1 MRIYL
6 FLSMLE
12 TSPIES
18 IKTIAD
24 SIWTN
29 PLNDLKLV
37 PEKFWRSLD
46 NLAKEFNPADIT
58 KPGSTLHSMFSK
70 VEIADSNGEK
80 TNAAEVIGA
89 LFSVWKRFKKMF
101 EFWKDDESENGE
113 EFDQYEPS
121 ELERATASNDQSAA
135 ERAYNEYDKSI
146 DRSKRPRGLIWAGPQ
161 RNPITK
167 TTLCDKSAREFLSGI
182 LGVPVQSIQRS
193 WKDAK
198 TTETLYPPSLKLS
211 SISQVQSYHANNPH
225 AAFAVFM
232 DSKSPYG
239 HAAAAYFQR
248 MPDGRDRLMIYD
260 PYDKS
265 VEWKERGEAFPI
277 EMHSRVSTM
286 RFVPLTM
293 DRSSMTSQVASLVSD
308 GSSNASN
315 IASSWIPLEIK
326 RLGHWE
332 KLPSLSQSDLEE
344 ISRMVQAEAW
354 INNTEWQLRVAAVIL
369 NRMMSWWEF
378 PRTAMDVLHQR
389 IAGNPSKFQFSPMHD
404 GRINQ
409 FKPDQNIIE
418 SLKWMIASGKD
429 PSQWA
434 LFFQAHNIGMDNWAW
449 RNRRELFTEG
459 KGRHRFF
466 A

>member
-1 MRIYL
+1 MIP
-6 FLSMLE
+6 E
-12 TSPIES
+12 KQWIES
-18 IKTIAD
+18 KNNILE
-24 SIWTN
+24 N
-29 PLNDLKLV
+29 PLKDLDLLPSKLS
-37 PEKFWRSLD
+37 ESL
-46 NLAKEFNPADIT
+46 KEMFDQFSPSHFGKNIQDTDSAVYW
-58 KPGSTLHSMFSK
+58 TLSK
-70 VEIADSNGEK
+70 IEMTDTNGDK
-80 TNAAEVIGA
+80 TNAAAIVWA
-89 LFSVWKRFKKMF
+89 LFSVWGKLKKIF
-101 EFWKDDESENGE
+101 DFDSDTENGE
-113 EFDQYEPS
+113 ELGDYHSSTFES
-121 ELERATASNDQSAA
+121 ATENGDQSAA

-146 DRSKRPRGLIWAGPQ
+146 DRSKRPRGLMWVGPQ
-161 RNPITK
+161 RNPKTW

-211 SISQVQSYHANNPH
+211 SISQVQSYHANNPN

-277 EMHSRVSTM
+277 EMHSRASTM
-286 RFVPLTM
+286 RFVPLMM

-378 PRTAMDVLHQR
+378 PRTAMGVLHQR
-389 IAGNPSKFQFSPMHD
+389 IAGNPGKFQFSPMHD

-409 FKPDQNIIE
+409 FNPDQNIIE
-418 SLKWMIASGKD
+418 SLKRMIASGKD

-434 LFFQAHNIGMDNWAW
+434 LFFQAHNIGMDNWVW
-449 RNRRELFTEG
+449 KNGEQTVTDG
-459 KGRHRFF
+459 KGGNRFF
-466 A
+466 RII